1 MGSTQA
7 IEYANMD
14 LDQGLAIHLT
24 SNHYPPVPVS
34 MIDACK
40 TAINAYWEEDY
51 DRKVELPN
59 GVLWRGETTA
69 PARAIVEAHHLDAW
83 VDRYDEMYE

>member
-40 TAINAYWEEDY
+40 AAINAYWEEDY
-51 DRKVELPN
+51 ERLIDLPSPIK
-59 GVLWRGETTA
+59 WKDKDQA
-69 PARAIVEAHHLDAW
+69 PARAIVDAHHLDAW
-83 VDRYDEMYE
+83 VDRYDEWDE

>member
-40 TAINAYWEEDY
+40 AAINAYWEEDY
-51 DRKVELPN
+51 DRRVELPD
-59 GVLWRGETTA
+59 GVLWRGEKTA
-69 PARAIVEAHHLDAW
+69 PARAIVDAHHLDAW
-83 VDRYDEMYE
+83 VDRYDEWDE

>member
-1 MGSTQA
+1 MGSSQA
-7 IEYANMD
+7 VEYANMD

-40 TAINAYWEEDY
+40 AAINAYWEEEY
-51 DRKVELPN
+51 DRKVDLPE
-59 GVLWRGETTA
+59 GISWKGEKSA